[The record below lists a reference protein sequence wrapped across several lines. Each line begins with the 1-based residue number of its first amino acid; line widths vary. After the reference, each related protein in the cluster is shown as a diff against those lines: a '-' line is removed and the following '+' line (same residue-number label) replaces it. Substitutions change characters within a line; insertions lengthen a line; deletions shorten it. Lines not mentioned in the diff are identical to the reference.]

1 MVVYDSPFT
10 PALSCFPDIARLR
23 STSFLRVLIRS
34 FFANRVIIFDFDLTI
49 SEIRINSTGKLYL
62 ENTTITTEGDVNG
75 GKLTTF
81 QAQLSVTELYRDSLL
96 SELEQSNST
105 SESDNLTQLLSEA
118 NSSILFLSN
127 NINAFTTYTL
137 VSDAG
142 NLSIYDST
150 IYYGMI
156 WLVGGNAEITGL
168 ALDGFSKTNYGIFS
182 EDTNLKLSGV
192 SIRNYTLGL
201 RSIGSN
207 PDIESI
213 FYYNCGTQMTQEWWV
228 TFSAFEES
236 TGSPIL
242 GFEPRQWDGERMVG
256 SWNWAK
262 QYEINSSGQIID
274 HQASFTFYLN
284 LGLEFGYVERSW
296 EGYIDNNLD
305 IVENFNLNHTHVA
318 FESGTIFVDGTPYVI
333 GERAPKFSEVNLS
346 VSIVNPTDINF
357 NNLNLDLLINAKS
370 GYVTERI
377 LLPSNSS
384 ITTNVTWNASKE
396 GPLSLAVNTTIV
408 DYSDNSTEDYTITLN
423 RFIEIESGDS
433 FTKSEGSWT
442 ALLAIIILMS
452 LCSYIIYTGME
463 DESEV
468 VDSESSDEDVE
479 EKGN

>member
-1 MVVYDSPFT
+1 M
-10 PALSCFPDIARLR
+10 
-23 STSFLRVLIRS
+23 RVLTLVGAIFVFTI
-34 FFANRVIIFDFDLTI
+34 FFFTLGAVSEQHNFENLTVSKDQVLIFEDDQIWLQGDIIIDGQLTIKDSNLNVNQTLDLTT
-49 SEIRINSTGKLYL
+49 SEIRINPGGELNFI
-62 ENTTITTEGDVNG
+62 NTTVSTMDYSFGNN
-75 GKLTTF
+75 
-81 QAQLSVTELYRDSLL
+81 
-96 SELEQSNST
+96 SNDTIISP
-105 SESDNLTQLLSEA
+105 
-118 NSSILFLSN
+118 
-127 NINAFTTYTL
+127 YTL

-156 WLVGGNAEITGL
+156 WLVGGNADISGL
-168 ALDGFSKTNYGIFS
+168 ALDGFSMLNYGIFS

-207 PDIESI
+207 PDMESI
-213 FYYNCGTQMTQEWWV
+213 FYYNCSTRMTQEWWV

-236 TGSPIL
+236 TNLPIT
-242 GFEPRQWDGERMVG
+242 GFEVRQWDGERMVG

-262 QYEINSSGQIID
+262 QYEIDNSGQIID
-274 HQASFTFYLN
+274 HQSHFTFYLN
-284 LGLEFGYVERSW
+284 LGFGYVERSW
-296 EGYIDNNLD
+296 EGYIDNN
-305 IVENFNLNHTHVA
+305 IHITENFNLNHTHVA